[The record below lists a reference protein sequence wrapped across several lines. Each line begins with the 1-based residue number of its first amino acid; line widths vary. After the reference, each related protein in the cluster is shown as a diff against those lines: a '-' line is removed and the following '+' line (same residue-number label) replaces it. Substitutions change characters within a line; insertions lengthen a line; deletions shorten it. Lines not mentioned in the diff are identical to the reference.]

1 MNWKPVTLLAA
12 ALVATFALSGWTN
25 DQLQPRQPGTIT
37 VTGDADVRVVPDEVI
52 ITLGVETWN
61 EDLGA
66 AKAQNDERVS
76 QVLALAQNYGIQPQH
91 IQTEHISIEPRYEDD
106 YEKRGFIGFFVRK
119 TIVITLKDI
128 SKFDDVLTDVLQ
140 DGVNYVHGVEFRT
153 TQLRKY
159 RDEARALA
167 IQAAREKAVAMA
179 GALDQQVGQ
188 PQSIYEDH
196 SRWWSW
202 YNWWWGPR
210 WNGGMAQNVIQEV
223 GGGSQPQDGSLAPG
237 QITVNARVTVT
248 FATE

>member
-1 MNWKPVTLLAA
+1 MNWKPITLLAA
-12 ALVATFALSGWTN
+12 TLVAAFTLSGWTSN
-25 DQLQPRQPGTIT
+25 QLEPQQPGVIT

-61 EDLGA
+61 KDLST

-76 QVLALAQNYGIQPQH
+76 QVLALARNYGIQPQH
-91 IQTEHISIEPRYEDD
+91 IQTDHISIEPRYQDD
-106 YEKRGFIGFFVRK
+106 YEKRHFIGFFVRK

-128 SKFDDVLTDVLQ
+128 SQFDDVLTDVLQ

-159 RDEARALA
+159 RDEARSLA

-179 GALDQQVGQ
+179 GALGQQVGQ
-188 PQSIYEDH
+188 PQSIYEDQ
-196 SRWWSW
+196 SNWWSW

-223 GGGSQPQDGSLAPG
+223 GGGSPPQDGSLAPG
-237 QITVNARVTVT
+237 QITVNARVTIT
-248 FATE
+248 FAVE